1 MEELI
6 RLFKK
11 RGIFNTFQVL
21 SLFENFRADKYR
33 FYQKLNKFSNYNSF
47 LRVKDALI
55 KNELLKINYNN
66 GSCYFELT
74 SKGKRMFFIL
84 QELNSLLIKT

>member
-21 SLFENFRADKYR
+21 SLFENFRANKYM

-55 KNELLKINYNN
+55 KKKLLHVNYNN

-74 SKGKRMFFIL
+74 PKGKRVYFIL
-84 QELNSLLIKT
+84 KELNNLLK